1 MTGDNEGYDAIVA
14 EINVTP
20 LIDVFLVMVV
30 IFMVSALAVQSQCE
44 KCEKRP
50 PPPTGVVL
58 RLPPG
63 DQHDLDPARPALAL
77 DVALDGP
84 VRIAGKAFSDA
95 ELAAVFART
104 TKQTRVILRADRGV
118 PHGRVVDIIER
129 ARRAGLSEIG
139 IATAGR
145 R

>member
-1 MTGDNEGYDAIVA
+1 MTGEPEGCEAIVA

-44 KCEKRP
+44 KP
-50 PPPTGVVL
+50 PPPTGVAL
-58 RLPPG
+58 HLPPG
-63 DQHDLDPARPALAL
+63 AQHDLDPARPALAL
-77 DVALDGP
+77 DIPLAGP
-84 VRIAGKAFSDA
+84 VQIAGKPFSDA
-95 ELAAVFART
+95 ELAAVLART
-104 TKQTRVILRADRGV
+104 SKQTRVVLRADRGV

-129 ARRAGLSEIG
+129 ARRAGLTEIS